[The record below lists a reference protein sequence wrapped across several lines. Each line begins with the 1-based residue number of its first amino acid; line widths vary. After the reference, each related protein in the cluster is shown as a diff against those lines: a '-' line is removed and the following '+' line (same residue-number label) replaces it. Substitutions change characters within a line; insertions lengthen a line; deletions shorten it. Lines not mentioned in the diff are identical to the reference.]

1 MPVDLHAAAAESAL
15 VAAIAA
21 VRKNP
26 KALIKRLEER
36 LEHFKGKDYYP
47 PERGGKVAVATKEGT
62 AAVHDAITYVSKL
75 RALPDLYE
83 PVDLIARRALRLAAE
98 DHLVDKGELGTIGH
112 DGRDGS
118 SSSDRQSRYGVWSGA
133 CGECLWFGR
142 EGASPEAVVED
153 LIIDDNVRD
162 RGHRLC
168 LFDERY
174 KVAVAKIGSHKIF
187 GSMAVIEF
195 ATAFEGEEAKVRAR
209 ESAGP
214 PKLAALAASA
224 AASQAIKTQ
233 WRNLGRCAGCGE
245 PIQGGAVMETD
256 KLGKF
261 HKECFKCITCTK
273 SLVGVPWKA
282 EKTEAFCAECHVQA
296 FAPEC
301 AGCGEKIAGAGV
313 TVNGTPYHKE
323 CKPAAS
329 GGALMRHGPTP
340 PRSARERLPRSKR
353 RPLARRPRSEGSF
366 KGSSGS
372 MELWVEFS
380 HL

>member
-1 MPVDLHAAAAESAL
+1 MHVFLQHVMKNERDTAEPVDLHAVAAESAL

-75 RALPDLYE
+75 RALPDLHE

-112 DGRDGS
+112 DGRDRS

-142 EGASPEAVVED
+142 EGASSEAVVED

-195 ATAFEGEEAKVRAR
+195 ATAFEGDEAKVRAR

-214 PKLAALAASA
+214 PKLAAPAASG
-224 AASQAIKTQ
+224 AASQAIKT
-233 WRNLGRCAGCGE
+233 
-245 PIQGGAVMETD
+245 
-256 KLGKF
+256 
-261 HKECFKCITCTK
+261 
-273 SLVGVPWKA
+273 
-282 EKTEAFCAECHVQA
+282 
-296 FAPEC
+296 
-301 AGCGEKIAGAGV
+301 
-313 TVNGTPYHKE
+313 
-323 CKPAAS
+323 
-329 GGALMRHGPTP
+329 
-340 PRSARERLPRSKR
+340 
-353 RPLARRPRSEGSF
+353 
-366 KGSSGS
+366 
-372 MELWVEFS
+372 
-380 HL
+380 